1 MCVRVMMILLIT
13 RRASKAPDMR
23 SRSQRVAKSFSLS
36 LSLSAG
42 RTFSLRGKR
51 FGKDFNVFTRNV
63 SKRRVYD
70 KKKKEGRG
78 QPKIS
83 GEKNTSS
90 VTLRAHLKR
99 ELLHTS
105 PFLPFIFFSHE
116 QSFHGR
122 RPRAE
127 DREEEMATDIS
138 RGTLAKKAEARR
150 DGL

>member
-1 MCVRVMMILLIT
+1 
-13 RRASKAPDMR
+13 
-23 SRSQRVAKSFSLS
+23 
-36 LSLSAG
+36 
-42 RTFSLRGKR
+42 
-51 FGKDFNVFTRNV
+51 VFTRNV
-63 SKRRVYD
+63 SKRHVYD